1 MRKVLLPALIII
13 GASLLIIRVFYLQ
26 IIDDSFKLKSDNNAI
41 KIKYDYPERGYIYDR
56 NGVLLVANQPSYDIM
71 VIPRELNKTDT
82 LEFCKLLNISKE
94 DFIKKV
100 EKARVYSPRLPSV
113 FLAQL
118 NKNEFAAFQ
127 EKIRKFEGFYF
138 QKRSLRDY
146 EVDYGANIFGF
157 ITQANEKLIEK
168 NNYYKSGDLIGK
180 QGVEESYEKF
190 LRGIKGV
197 KYFQKD
203 KFNREIG
210 SYKEGKYDTIA
221 VQGEDINLT
230 IDSEIQKYGE
240 QLMVNKRGGIV
251 AIEPTTGEI
260 LALVTAPSY
269 DPSILVGRQRSK
281 NYTKLY
287 HDSIAKPLYDRGL
300 LAEYP
305 PGSPFK
311 IMTGLVGLQEEV
323 VTEETTFVCNHGFSY
338 ARGRFQRCHCGGGV
352 RDLHVG
358 IYKSCNAYF
367 SNVYLRTIAKYQ
379 KTPYAVDVWSNHIK
393 SFGLGQFMG
402 YDLPTGKKGN
412 IPTSTTYK
420 KIYPNWGYSG
430 KTIIS
435 NAIGQGEVL
444 MTPIQ
449 LANMMSAVANQ
460 GYYYTPHIIK
470 KIKGEKIDKKFT
482 TKHVT
487 TIDKKYFPPMISGLF
502 DVKHLYYTLSYN
514 EDNEQAEWV
523 AYELIGHKG
532 KQKHYQR
539 PFFIKDPNVTT
550 GSADWKNYKN
560 SGYDKGHLCPAGDMI
575 SDKKGYDETFYTSN
589 ISPQLHAF
597 NEGIWNRLEQK
608 TRYWSVKYEKVYV
621 ITGGILSSNLST
633 IGNEKVAVPNFFY
646 KIIGNIS
653 GDKFKM
659 IAFLIPN
666 AKSDKPL
673 YDYVVSVDT
682 IEKMTGIDFFPKLE
696 DKIEANLEKKAD
708 YKEWSF

>member
-26 IIDDSFKLKSDNNAI
+26 IIDDSFKLKSENNAI

-71 VIPRELNKTDT
+71 VIPRELKNTDT
-82 LEFCKLLNISKE
+82 LQFCKLLNITKE
-94 DFIKKV
+94 DFIEKIKKA
-100 EKARVYSPRLPSV
+100 KVYSPRLPSV

-118 NKNEFAAFQ
+118 NKAEFAAFQ

-157 ITQANEKLIEK
+157 ITQVNEKLIEK
-168 NNYYKSGDLIGK
+168 NPYYKSGDLIGQ
-180 QGVEESYEKF
+180 QGVEQSYEEI

-210 SYKEGKYDTIA
+210 SYKEGKFDTIA

-230 IDSEIQKYGE
+230 IDAEIQKYGE
-240 QLMVNKRGGIV
+240 QLMKNKRGGIV
-251 AIEPTTGEI
+251 AIEPATGEI

-269 DPSILVGRQRSK
+269 DPGIMVGRQKSK

-311 IMTGLVGLQEEV
+311 IMTGLVGLQEGVIDEQ
-323 VTEETTFVCNHGFSY
+323 TTFVCNHGFAY
-338 ARGRFQRCHCGGGV
+338 APGRFQGCHCGIFGP
-352 RDLHVG
+352 RSLNVG

-367 SNVYLRTIAKYQ
+367 SNVYLRTLGKY
-379 KTPYAVDVWSNHIK
+379 KNTPYAVDVWSNHIK

-402 YDLPTGKKGN
+402 YDLPTGKRGK
-412 IPTSTTYK
+412 IPTSKTYK
-420 KIYPNWGYSG
+420 RMYPGWGYSG

-449 LANMMSAVANQ
+449 LANMMATVANH

-470 KIKGEKIDKKFT
+470 KIKGEKIDPKFT
-482 TKHVT
+482 AKHVT
-487 TIDKKYFPPMISGLF
+487 TIDKKYFPPMVQGLF
-502 DVKHLYYTLSYN
+502 DVYNHGTAYALRVEGIDICGKTGTAENFAKIDGKRVQLKDHSIFVAFAPKENPKIAIAVLVENGGFGSTIAGPIASLMIEKYLRKKITRTDLETRVLNISLQSRYAILGGLS
-514 EDNEQAEWV
+514 EEV
-523 AYELIGHKG
+523 KKEL
-532 KQKHYQR
+532 R
-539 PFFIKDPNVTT
+539 IKD
-550 GSADWKNYKN
+550 SIAQSK
-560 SGYDKGHLCPAGDMI
+560 A
-575 SDKKGYDETFYTSN
+575 
-589 ISPQLHAF
+589 
-597 NEGIWNRLEQK
+597 
-608 TRYWSVKYEKVYV
+608 
-621 ITGGILSSNLST
+621 
-633 IGNEKVAVPNFFY
+633 KVAAK
-646 KIIGNIS
+646 KI
-653 GDKFKM
+653 
-659 IAFLIPN
+659 
-666 AKSDKPL
+666 
-673 YDYVVSVDT
+673 DT
-682 IEKMTGIDFFPKLE
+682 T
-696 DKIEANLEKKAD
+696 KIKK
-708 YKEWSF
+708 